1 MVTFTTNQWVIVLLV
16 LMLGWLLGLLTRSSG
31 TKWRHMWQEERA
43 LREAAEARAVRAE
56 ARLTD
61 VERAVSAPV
70 AAPAVAR
77 APASPIHSDGDDL
90 ALIKGIGPSG
100 QARLREFGITR
111 YRQIVG
117 LDPREEADLEARIGA
132 RPGTIEAERW
142 REQADLLARGE
153 REEHRAQ
160 FSG

>member
-16 LMLGWLLGLLTRSSG
+16 LVLGWLLGLLTRSSG

-43 LREAAEARAVRAE
+43 LREATEARAVRAE
-56 ARLTD
+56 ARLAE

-70 AAPAVAR
+70 AAR
-77 APASPIHSDGDDL
+77 AAAPIHSNEDDL
-90 ALIKGIGPSG
+90 ALIRGIGLSG

-111 YRQIVG
+111 YDHIVA
-117 LDPREEADLEARIGA
+117 LDPREEADLEVRIGA

-153 REEHRAQ
+153 QEEHRAQ
-160 FSG
+160 FSS